1 MKVSI
6 IIPTL
11 FPPIDLSER
20 VGLLSQDENVLEVIV
35 VANGAAVDLHQ
46 TQNVKVIQLEKNQG
60 FTGASN
66 AGARVAAGDL
76 LLFLNDDCV
85 IDSQTLDRLLQFLV
99 QNPSLAATQ
108 PVVRKLDGSI
118 EHVGFVVDTQIGKAT
133 PITSIDDWKIKKN
146 NPNYGLSATCL
157 LIKNEVFKSV
167 GMFDESFHSYLEDVD
182 LAIKFRKKGY
192 AFSACPEASVSH
204 AHMATSQKM
213 GIYKQ
218 KRDMVNWWR
227 LIIKYPNV
235 FPRTPQLFVERGR
248 NLSGFLKKALSVA
261 FGRG

>member
-11 FPPIDLSER
+11 FPPVDLSER
-20 VGLLSQDENVLEVIV
+20 VGLLNRDENVLEVIV
-35 VANGAAVDLHQ
+35 VANGATVDLHQ
-46 TQNVKVIQLEKNQG
+46 TQKVKVIQLEKNQG

-66 AGARVAAGDL
+66 AGARIAAGDL

-85 IDSQTLDRLLQFLV
+85 INSQTLDQLLQFLV
-99 QNPSLAATQ
+99 KHPSFIATQ
-108 PVVRKLDGSI
+108 PVVRKPDGSI
-118 EHVGFVVDTQIGKAT
+118 EHIGFIIYTRIGKAT
-133 PITSIDDWKIKKN
+133 PITSIDDWKIKKEGQ
-146 NPNYGLSATCL
+146 NYGLSATCL

-182 LAIKFRKKGY
+182 LAIKLRKKGY
-192 AFSACPEASVSH
+192 KISACPEASVTH

-213 GIYKQ
+213 GVYKQ
-218 KRDMVNWWR
+218 KRDMMNWWR
-227 LIIKYPNV
+227 LIIKYPDV
-235 FPRTPQLFVERGR
+235 FPRNPQLFVERGR